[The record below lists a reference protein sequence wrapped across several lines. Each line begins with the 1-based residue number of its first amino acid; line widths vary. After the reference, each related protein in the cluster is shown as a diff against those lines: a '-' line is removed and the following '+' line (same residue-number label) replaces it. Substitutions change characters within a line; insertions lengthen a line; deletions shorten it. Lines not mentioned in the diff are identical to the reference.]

1 MRLIHPPDSPDLE
14 PDAPSDVAERPEFP
28 VFILALPG
36 VICLLILSLPLA
48 LTTTMRSELA
58 VWTTTALVS
67 IGAIT
72 SFWIIA
78 ARAREREIRIAAM
91 VAGVGALALSLR
103 AILLL
108 I

>member
-1 MRLIHPPDSPDLE
+1 MCLLDPPELPPGE
-14 PDAPSDVAERPEFP
+14 PDGADHPQFP

-48 LTTTMRSELA
+48 LTATVRSELA

-67 IGAIT
+67 LGAIT

-78 ARAREREIRIAAM
+78 ARAREREVRIAAM